1 MNVDK
6 ALEILEHE
14 VSSYALVSDGVRYNS
29 AQMISAI
36 HTVKD
41 WVHTHTIITEKLKK
55 DVKFYEYALNGT
67 SSEDDDKPTYH
78 DLHP

>member
-14 VSSYALVSDGVRYNS
+14 VSSYALVSDGLKYNS
-29 AQMISAI
+29 AQMMSAI
-36 HTVKD
+36 MTVKD

-67 SSEDDDKPTYH
+67 VPQDE
-78 DLHP
+78 

>member
-14 VSSYALVSDGVRYNS
+14 VSSYALAYDGVKYNS
-29 AQMISAI
+29 AQIMSAI
-36 HTVKD
+36 MTVKD

-55 DVKFYEYALNGT
+55 DVKFYEYALHGT
-67 SSEDDDKPTYH
+67 HSGDE
-78 DLHP
+78 

>member
-6 ALEILEHE
+6 AVDIVECELTHW
-14 VSSYALVSDGVRYNS
+14 AMRDNGVRYNS
-29 AQMISAI
+29 AEILSAMA
-36 HTVKD
+36 TVKD
-41 WVHTHTIITEKLKK
+41 WVYTHTIITEKLKK

-67 SSEDDDKPTYH
+67 TPEDDKPTYH